1 MSKVTDEVRGHKF
14 DGIEEYDNPL
24 PRWWLGIFFVT
35 IVIGIAYVPYA
46 HMIEGNSLADEWAQ
60 DMEAAKALAAKQKI
74 DWDNAALKTYCSA
87 GDGWKTAAKANYDG
101 KCAACHRNDGGG
113 GVGPA
118 FTDDSY
124 LHGGTYKD
132 IAETI
137 TVGVPAK
144 GMIAWKAQLK
154 KEEIQDLTCYVFAM
168 KGQKTDKPAKAPQ
181 GTKVDAEGNA
191 AK

>member
-1 MSKVTDEVRGHKF
+1 MSKVTDEVRGHSF

-35 IVIGIAYVPYA
+35 IVFAIAYVPYA
-46 HMIEGNSLADEWAQ
+46 HLMEGNSLQDEWAQ
-60 DMEAAKALAAKQKI
+60 DMEAAKALAAKQRI
-74 DWDNAALKTYCSA
+74 DWNNEELKTYCTSGDTWKA
-87 GDGWKTAAKANYDG
+87 GAASNYTT
-101 KCAACHRNDGGG
+101 KCVACHRADGGG

-118 FTDDSY
+118 FTDDSF

-154 KEEIQDLTCYVFAM
+154 KEEIQDLTCLVVSLR
-168 KGQKTDKPAKAPQ
+168 GQKTTTPAKAPQ
-181 GTKVDAEGNA
+181 GTRVDADGNPL
-191 AK
+191 K